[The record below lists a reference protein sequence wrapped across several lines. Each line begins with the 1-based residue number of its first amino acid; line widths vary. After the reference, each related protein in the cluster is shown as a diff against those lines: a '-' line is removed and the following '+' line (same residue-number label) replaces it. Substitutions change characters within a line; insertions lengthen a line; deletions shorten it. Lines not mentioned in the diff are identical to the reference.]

1 MNWNFPS
8 NGGGQWRGISEAGIQ
23 TFAGKKISSL
33 AREICQNSLDA
44 VADEN
49 SAVIV
54 EFQRHE
60 IYSSDIPGCNEYKNI
75 LNKCREFWI
84 TNDKKNDKTK
94 IFLDRAIAQLNL
106 PKTFVLR
113 ISDFNTTGLAEPY
126 NFDAQD
132 GWNALTKIDGGAT
145 KTGDSAGSFGIGKN
159 APFAYSFWRMVFY
172 RTFNDKCERAAQGIS
187 RLVSYRL
194 DDKNISA
201 GVGYFGDPNQN
212 LPVYR
217 IAALNDIYRRL
228 LRGTDIFV
236 YGFNG
241 GDSWKEDIF
250 LAVLENFLVAICHDK
265 LRVKVQGSE
274 INKNNLGKIVTDD
287 TANYYKIL
295 SGNGDVKFSE
305 KDFHGMGKLKLG
317 ILLDNETKLNR
328 KVLVVRKSG
337 MKLFE
342 LDRFPRG
349 INFTGILELEGR
361 ELNEFFRELETPAH
375 DKWEPTLYEKN
386 PKLAKEYLTELKRWV
401 RDEISNIGAE
411 NISDEVN
418 VEGLGEMLDFD
429 DGAIGNSPKD
439 FETLDNLPTDEIE
452 LIPVTPP
459 KKNFRNDNSE
469 TRRTTGNITDNA
481 GDNSAIRTLGGTRKR
496 KTRISHTGE
505 PNPDGKDIILDKSRK
520 GIACDK
526 IRVIKVAEKK
536 YRLILKVP
544 QNISDGKIEIS
555 AVGENN
561 TGEKLFVTAANS
573 FNSNV
578 EIRAAGEKIS
588 FKNLQA
594 NVETKITFELQDAGN
609 YALGVDVYAD

>member
-1 MNWNFPS
+1 M
-8 NGGGQWRGISEAGIQ
+8 
-23 TFAGKKISSL
+23 
-33 AREICQNSLDA
+33 
-44 VADEN
+44 
-49 SAVIV
+49 
-54 EFQRHE
+54 
-60 IYSSDIPGCNEYKNI
+60 
-75 LNKCREFWI
+75 
-84 TNDKKNDKTK
+84 
-94 IFLDRAIAQLNL
+94 
-106 PKTFVLR
+106 
-113 ISDFNTTGLAEPY
+113 
-126 NFDAQD
+126 
-132 GWNALTKIDGGAT
+132 
-145 KTGDSAGSFGIGKN
+145 
-159 APFAYSFWRMVFY
+159 
-172 RTFNDKCERAAQGIS
+172 
-187 RLVSYRL
+187 
-194 DDKNISA
+194 
-201 GVGYFGDPNQN
+201 
-212 LPVYR
+212 
-217 IAALNDIYRRL
+217 
-228 LRGTDIFV
+228 
-236 YGFNG
+236 
-241 GDSWKEDIF
+241 
-250 LAVLENFLVAICHDK
+250 LENFLVAICHDK

-429 DGAIGNSPKD
+429 DGAIGGNSK
-439 FETLDNLPTDEIE
+439 EEENLDNPPTGEIE
-452 LIPVTPP
+452 LIPVTIP
-459 KKNFRNDNSE
+459 KGTSSSSGGKDYSKPQ
-469 TRRTTGNITDNA
+469 RTPGTITDEGN
-481 GDNSAIRTLGGTRKR
+481 NPAIRTLGGTRRR

-505 PNPDGKDIILDKSRK
+505 PNPDGKDIILDKSNK
-520 GIACDK
+520 GIVCDK

-561 TGEKLFVTAANS
+561 TGEKLFVTAAKS
-573 FNSNV
+573 FNPNV
-578 EIRAAGEKIS
+578 EIHEAGDKIS

-594 NVETKITFELQDAGN
+594 GVEAKITFELQDAGN
-609 YALGVDVYAD
+609 YALGVTVYAD